1 MAVPSWRDEDPA
13 AKGEELENI
22 LISNTLIGDPQ
33 VIATDGWWGA
43 ERTIVMSEVSL
54 ACWFVNSGFQR
65 RNCPFGGQLVDVVT
79 TGGSPVKFMNMAGRP
94 LGLAISTIATTGFLL
109 FGYDQGVMSGII
121 SAPQFNTFFPETHRN
136 SVYQGFVTAIYEIGC
151 LAGALFILWCGDS
164 LGRRR
169 SMMLGGLIMILGVI
183 IQITCFKGHKAT
195 AQFIIGRTI
204 TGIGNGINTST
215 IPTYQAECSRT
226 TNRGL
231 LICIEGGVIAFGT
244 LIAYWIDYG
253 SAKSSMDDFTWRF
266 PIAFQ
271 IVFGLVLGI
280 GAFFL
285 PESPRWLLSRD
296 RHEEGLSV
304 IAALY
309 DLPEDHPI
317 TQLQKTIILESIA
330 ASGHKGGKTPYSA
343 LFTGGKTQHFRR
355 MLLGSSS
362 QLMQQVGGCNAVIYY
377 FPILFETT
385 MDSTHDE
392 AMLLGGVN
400 MIVYS
405 IFATVSWFII
415 ERAGRRNLFLIGSVG
430 QCLSMVLVFACMIP
444 GTPAAAK
451 GAAVGLFT
459 YIAFFGA
466 TWLPLPWLYP
476 AEINP
481 IRTRARA
488 NAISTSVNWSSNFLI
503 VMVTPIMVAN
513 IDYGTYIFFAT
524 MNACFIPIIYF
535 LYPETKKR
543 SLEEIDLIFAKGFV
557 ENMSYVRASKELP
570 YLTDAEVE
578 NVARQ
583 YGFGDEE
590 EGATGIEKSGN
601 ESSSGSD
608 LRNREKTAD
617 AATEQEHSATQ

>member
-1 MAVPSWRDEDPA
+1 
-13 AKGEELENI
+13 
-22 LISNTLIGDPQ
+22 
-33 VIATDGWWGA
+33 
-43 ERTIVMSEVSL
+43 MST
-54 ACWFVNSGFQR
+54 
-65 RNCPFGGQLVDVVT
+65 DVVT
-79 TGGSPVKFMNMAGRP
+79 TGGSPVKFMGMAGRP
-94 LGLAISTIATTGFLL
+94 LGLAISIVATTGFLL

-121 SAPQFNTFFPETHRN
+121 SAPQFNEYFPETHEN

-151 LAGALFILWCGDS
+151 LFGALSILWCGDS

-183 IQITCFKGHKAT
+183 IQVTAFKGHKAT

-231 LICIEGGVIAFGT
+231 LICIEGGIIAFGT

-253 SAKSSMDDFTWRF
+253 SAKSSIDDFTWRF

-280 GAFFL
+280 GAYFL

-309 DLPEDHPI
+309 DLPEDHPQ
-317 TQLQKTIILESIA
+317 TQLQKTIIMESIA

-343 LFTGGKTQHFRR
+343 LFTNGKTQHFRR

-377 FPILFETT
+377 FPILFQN
-385 MDSTHDE
+385 SLKSSHDE

-415 ERAGRRNLFLIGSVG
+415 ERAGRRNLFLIGSIG
-430 QCLSMVLVFACMIP
+430 QGLSMVLVFACLIP
-444 GTPAAAK
+444 KTVAASK

-503 VMVTPIMVAN
+503 VMVTPIMISN
-513 IDYGTYIFFAT
+513 IDYGTYIFFAA

-543 SLEEIDLIFAKGFV
+543 SLEEIDLIFAKGFI

-570 YLTDAEVE
+570 YLTDEEVE
-578 NVARQ
+578 NVARS

-590 EGATGIEKSGN
+590 ELAGATGIEKSGN

-608 LRNREKTAD
+608 MRQRGNDATDVVAGEEKTA
-617 AATEQEHSATQ
+617 TQ